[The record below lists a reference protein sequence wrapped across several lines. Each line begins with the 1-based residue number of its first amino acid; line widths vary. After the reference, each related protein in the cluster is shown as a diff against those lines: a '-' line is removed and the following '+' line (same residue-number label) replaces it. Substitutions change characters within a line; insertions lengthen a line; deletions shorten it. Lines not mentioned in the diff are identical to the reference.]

1 MRTNNTGMVTA
12 AIAVAHPRSHR
23 FGYSNI
29 VSGLPGIVVVFVIA
43 AIATAFGRIV
53 PVVGGPVF
61 GICLGLLTTVVLRP
75 RERLRPGASWASK
88 AILQGSIVLLGTGLS
103 LSQVLEL
110 GRTSLPVMIAT
121 LLVAL
126 AGAAVFGRLLKV
138 DSETRLLIGVGTGIC
153 GASAIAAVTAVTHPA
168 AAKVAYAIGT
178 IFTFNVVAVLLYPPL
193 GHALGLSEHAF
204 GLWAGTAINDTSSVV
219 AASYSYG
226 SAAGDYAV
234 VVKLTR
240 SLMII
245 PICVVLSAVMAR
257 RQRSASVPARSARLP
272 ALLQLVPVFLVGFLA
287 MSALRTANLVPESWH
302 HLITTISVFLITMAL
317 AGIGL
322 NTDVVALRSAGPR
335 PLLLGAVLWFAVG
348 SSSLLLQAA
357 TGTL

>member
-1 MRTNNTGMVTA
+1 M
-12 AIAVAHPRSHR
+12 
-23 FGYSNI
+23 
-29 VSGLPGIVVVFVIA
+29 
-43 AIATAFGRIV
+43 
-53 PVVGGPVF
+53 
-61 GICLGLLTTVVLRP
+61 
-75 RERLRPGASWASK
+75 
-88 AILQGSIVLLGTGLS
+88 
-103 LSQVLEL
+103 
-110 GRTSLPVMIAT
+110 
-121 LLVAL
+121 
-126 AGAAVFGRLLKV
+126 
-138 DSETRLLIGVGTGIC
+138 
-153 GASAIAAVTAVTHPA
+153 
-168 AAKVAYAIGT
+168 
-178 IFTFNVVAVLLYPPL
+178 
-193 GHALGLSEHAF
+193 
-204 GLWAGTAINDTSSVV
+204 
-219 AASYSYG
+219 
-226 SAAGDYAV
+226 